1 MIFPGGTQLNRW
13 STVLRRVGQVG
24 FLVLALLSGQVLAAS
39 AWLSPAVNAGLIG
52 STHTNQQVALQCPNN
67 KFLVGVRVEDGN
79 GTSPFVQTRGIVSD
93 IDLLCATVNVS
104 TGGGITVTH
113 DTAYIGL
120 NRYSDGD
127 GVQDTAT
134 CPAGQVV
141 TRMSGDSYKDSR
153 DFQSDNGWLS
163 NIRFACQALT
173 LDANN
178 RIRATGTFT
187 TRIAGDK
194 EFDSNRTDLFDGPFC
209 GASSNEFV
217 RGVFAYGGGL
227 GWDGV
232 EVKCGTIGSD
242 YGDAPASY
250 GSAGQEINSAVYL
263 GAEAD
268 AEAAAQSSSGAGD
281 DAVAASATDA
291 GVDDEDGVA
300 SLPAIA
306 ANANTYSVTVR
317 VSNRLA
323 SATATLAGWI
333 DFNRNGSFDA
343 AEGVTR
349 SVPAGTNAADVT
361 LTWSGVSGLV
371 TNGAG
376 PTYARFR
383 IVNGPLDTSQ
393 AATTFANAGGEV
405 EDHAITI
412 VPYVAVSKTTKLAS
426 GGPFSVA
433 LTNTTPAAATV
444 STAAADTPTQVD
456 ADPGVG
462 GIQNFIVASL
472 GTNVTLSEP
481 GLSSDW
487 VLESIACVNQQG
499 TAIGSLS
506 SGTYTIPAA
515 SLTGTSSITCAIT
528 NTSRAPVLTLQKA
541 LGGAGRV
548 SASDQ
553 FSLSGAGAGAPAARI
568 TAGSGSAVTSPAY
581 SFRGASGNTYTLD
594 EAMAPGSAS
603 ALGEYK
609 QAVACTNTGGTTDV
623 SGFKNLPIHVT
634 PVAGDNI
641 SCTVTNTPASGVV
654 SGRVFLDNGLGGGIA
669 NDGIRNGGE
678 GPQAGVAMRL
688 TNCAGTVHAS
698 TLTSNTGGYRF
709 TVPTGVASGAA
720 LCVEEQANPASRV
733 STGASIGSTVSGGAI
748 ALPSGTATGVSGTSY
763 TYTRAGTP
771 DRIAFTWNGTGHGSL
786 DFGDVDNSTF
796 AVGGAKTGLPGNT
809 VNYAHTFTAGTG
821 GQVRFSIASQSA
833 TPAIGGWTE
842 EIHADPGCTGT
853 LQSGAAQLYPPAGI
867 GATVGVAGQVC
878 IIVRQFIPAN
888 APMGANN
895 KVVVQADFSY
905 TNAAP
910 TLSATYTL
918 EDITTVSAVA
928 LELKKEV
935 RNVTQGAAFGVNNQ
949 ARSGETLEY
958 RITYTNNGPAP
969 ISGMS
974 VNDTTPAYTSFVSAS
989 AGTTPTTLTACV
1001 KNTPANALPA
1011 PAVACANA
1019 QPAGGTGP
1027 IDWRFTGSI
1036 APGGTGF
1043 VLFQVKVD

>member
-1 MIFPGGTQLNRW
+1 MTNR
-13 STVLRRVGQVG
+13 TKNTRAG
-24 FLVLALLSGQVLAAS
+24 FLLLALLSGQVFAAS
-39 AWLSPAVNAGLIG
+39 AWLSPAVDAGLIG
-52 STHTNQQVALQCPNN
+52 STHTNQRVTLQCPNN
-67 KFLVGVRVEDGN
+67 KFLVGVRVEEGK
-79 GTSPFVQTRGIVSD
+79 GTSPFPQTRGIVAD
-93 IDLLCATVNVS
+93 IDLLCATVQVS
-104 TGGGITVTH
+104 TGGAITVTH
-113 DTAYIGL
+113 DAGYIGL
-120 NRYSDGD
+120 SRYGDGD

-141 TRMSGDSYKDSR
+141 TRMAGDSYSDTRDS
-153 DFQSDNGWLS
+153 QSANGWLS
-163 NIRFACQALT
+163 NLHLSCQALT
-173 LDANN
+173 LDASN
-178 RIRATGTFT
+178 RIRATGTVT
-187 TRIAGDK
+187 TRIAGEK
-194 EFDSNRTDLFDGPFC
+194 EVDSHRTDLFDGPFC

-242 YGDAPASY
+242 HGDAPASY

-268 AEAAAQSSSGAGD
+268 TEAAAQSSASAAGD

-291 GVDDEDGVA
+291 SVDDEDGVA
-300 SLPAIA
+300 PLPAIA

-317 VSNRLA
+317 ASNRLA

-349 SVPAGTNAADVT
+349 SVPAGTNAADLT

-383 IVNGPLDTSQ
+383 IVNGSLDASQ
-393 AATTFANAGGEV
+393 AAATFADAGGEA
-405 EDHAITI
+405 EDHAVTI

-433 LTNTTPAAATV
+433 LTNTTPATATV

-462 GIQNFIVASL
+462 GIQNFVVASL
-472 GTNVTLSEP
+472 GSNVTLNEP

-515 SLTGTSSITCAIT
+515 SLTGTASITCAIA

-541 LGGAGRV
+541 LGGAGRI

-553 FSLSGAGAGAPAARI
+553 FSLSGTGAGAPAARI

-609 QAVACTNTGGTTDV
+609 QAVACTNIGGTTDV
-623 SGFKNLPIHVT
+623 SGFTSLPIRVT

-641 SCTVTNTPASGVV
+641 SCTVINTPASGVV
-654 SGRVFLDNGLGGGIA
+654 SGRVFLDNGAGGGTA

-678 GPQAGVAMRL
+678 GPQVGVAMRL
-688 TNCAGTVHAS
+688 TNCAGAVHAS
-698 TLTSNTGGYRF
+698 TLTSDAGGYSF

-720 LCVEEQANPASRV
+720 LCVEEQANPATRV
-733 STGASIGSTVSGGAI
+733 STGASISSTATGT

-771 DRIAFTWNGTGHGSL
+771 ERIAFTWNGIGHSSL
-786 DFGDVDNSTF
+786 DFGDVENSTF

-821 GQVRFSIASQSA
+821 GQVRFSIPSQSA

-842 EIHADPGCTGT
+842 EIHADPGCTGA
-853 LQSGAAQLYPPAGI
+853 LQSGAAQLYPPAGT
-867 GATVGVAGQVC
+867 GTVVAFAGQVC

-905 TNAAP
+905 ANAAP
-910 TLSATYTL
+910 ALSATYTL

-949 ARSGETLEY
+949 AKSGETLEY

-969 ISGMS
+969 ISGMT

-989 AGTTPTTLTACV
+989 AGTTPATLTACV

-1019 QPAGGTGP
+1019 QLAGGTGP
-1027 IDWRFTGSI
+1027 IDWKFTGSI